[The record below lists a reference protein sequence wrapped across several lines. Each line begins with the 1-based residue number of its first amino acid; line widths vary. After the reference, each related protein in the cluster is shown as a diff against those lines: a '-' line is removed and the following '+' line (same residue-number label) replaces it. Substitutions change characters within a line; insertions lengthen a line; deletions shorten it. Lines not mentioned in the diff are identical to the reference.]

1 MESYGVS
8 HIPTRQTN
16 HNSFFFIFKK
26 CKAITG
32 LKTKCKLTTGLTP
45 KSVNFFQDD
54 TCREC
59 VKLCQS
65 VSPILRKCLI
75 YIGCVCHVCQLFHPG
90 HLFADTRANK
100 SDGKGPAG
108 IPVSGNSTSAK

>member
-54 TCREC
+54 TSCQC

-65 VSPILRKCLI
+65 VSPIFHKWLI
-75 YIGCVCHVCQLFHPG
+75 YIGGVCHLCQLFHSA
-90 HLFADTRANK
+90 HCFTDTAQ
-100 SDGKGPAG
+100 
-108 IPVSGNSTSAK
+108 